1 MSLLAP
7 PESVPTN
14 ASAANKDGT
23 AILEFRMTLK
33 IPRPPYSPVLLSN
46 PRKCAFVLEG
56 RNRFAHR
63 KFCLVDC
70 FIPLTGCA
78 GVQLVR
84 SCLRAGHTP
93 ALIAAVAAPKSC
105 KCRAQC
111 QTVAAAAPKIQ
122 APSQAAAPRAR
133 VEIAPMPRAGAAGR
147 ESSATITFFSGN
159 QVSTRISLDSVASGS
174 ASEITGAFAG

>member
-7 PESVPTN
+7 PESAPAKT
-14 ASAANKDGT
+14 SAANKDGT

-84 SCLRAGHTP
+84 TCLTAGHTP
-93 ALIAAVAAPKSC
+93 ALITPAAAPKSC
-105 KCRAQC
+105 KYRRRCH
-111 QTVAAAAPKIQ
+111 T
-122 APSQAAAPRAR
+122 
-133 VEIAPMPRAGAAGR
+133 
-147 ESSATITFFSGN
+147 
-159 QVSTRISLDSVASGS
+159 L
-174 ASEITGAFAG
+174 